1 MIVDAP
7 ADNISARHAVLNNL
21 VFLNINVVFVELIN
35 CYFFFFCAKLCILHE
50 KEVRFCYTYFP
61 FCIIGTKNIT
71 KSRKMQTNFHKKYKK
86 NDFLLVIKEK
96 ILPLH
101 PIRLKECNYK
111 LNNTIDGKET
121 SSW

>member
-1 MIVDAP
+1 
-7 ADNISARHAVLNNL
+7 
-21 VFLNINVVFVELIN
+21 
-35 CYFFFFCAKLCILHE
+35 
-50 KEVRFCYTYFP
+50 
-61 FCIIGTKNIT
+61 
-71 KSRKMQTNFHKKYKK
+71 MQTNYHKKYKK